1 MFTVPEYKNVKKKK
15 KVSVCAQLY
24 STLCDFMDCCPPGS
38 SAHGIFQARM
48 ERMARIPTPGDLPNQ
63 GIEPGSPV
71 SDSLSRVPPGKP
83 LPHKIYNRLLYISVF
98 SLNVK
103 N

>member
-24 STLCDFMDCCPPGS
+24 STLCDFMDCCPPSS

-63 GIEPGSPV
+63 GIEPRPLCLILYHECHLGSP
-71 SDSLSRVPPGKP
+71 SPTK
-83 LPHKIYNRLLYISVF
+83 YIIIFYTSQY
-98 SLNVK
+98 SP
-103 N
+103 